1 MGIAVSQVQ
10 RHTSLES
17 SYIPVEL
24 RRDVLKLGHYVC
36 AFCYKKEKHDLCHDI
51 PKARGGVTEIKN
63 LLICCRRCQKAKD
76 VKTAAEFKERLA
88 WEGRTEN
95 IQAESIRQ
103 SIRLEIYFLDGE
115 VLKGTT
121 NSLPGNKTQSIW
133 VTPEGNG
140 QAIFVNI
147 AGSVK
152 KIVFKSVKM
161 KDLNSLTS
169 GFVLSQ
175 S

>member
-1 MGIAVSQVQ
+1 M
-10 RHTSLES
+10 
-17 SYIPVEL
+17 
-24 RRDVLKLGHYVC
+24 
-36 AFCYKKEKHDLCHDI
+36 
-51 PKARGGVTEIKN
+51 
-63 LLICCRRCQKAKD
+63 
-76 VKTAAEFKERLA
+76 A